1 MYYRGGGGVCVEDM
15 NKILKVPVTVLY
27 KEMISCLFM
36 ITGIFDNITF
46 PFKDEMHIRM
56 HKK

>member
-1 MYYRGGGGVCVEDM
+1 MYYREGGGVCVEDM

-36 ITGIFDNITF
+36 IIGIFDNITF

>member
-1 MYYRGGGGVCVEDM
+1 MYYRGGGVCVEDM

-36 ITGIFDNITF
+36 IIGIFDNITF